1 MIQALFISLLLAAS
15 QPEAAAVSFE
25 KQTSPSLKKS
35 SVVVVVQDSLERQA
49 GGMPVPGEGPSTL
62 PAAEVNPLPHPLRY
76 PPRSHSEGLFLQ
88 NLRQLQ
94 SRTWF
99 HWTRSLHL
107 RSSSG
112 WARRL
117 GGFRLGE
124 LGFVHRLSDSRR
136 AGLSVVA
143 FEVESRFGDLAD
155 GARHSVTALELTG
168 HHLLFSQAGMHL
180 ELVAG
185 TGFARVSGELRRRN
199 STGALRSSHLDGRT
213 AFPFSLGLR
222 ADFPVLFSLRV
233 NRDAVLFGELRY
245 RHLDKAWITPGIS
258 RDFRLGGLF
267 ANGGLMVRFPV
278 SRSPQKPYPPGRDAR
293 TEQESPRSPAVP

>member
-1 MIQALFISLLLAAS
+1 MLAVAQLEASGISS
-15 QPEAAAVSFE
+15 G

-35 SVVVVVQDSLERQA
+35 SAVVVQDSVERQE
-49 GGMPVPGEGPSTL
+49 GGTPALGEGPSTL
-62 PAAEVNPLPHPLRY
+62 LAGEVNPLPHPFRY
-76 PPRSHSEGLFLQ
+76 PPQSPSEGLLLQ
-88 NLRQLQ
+88 NLRRLQ

-112 WARRL
+112 WARKL

-124 LGFVHRLSDSRR
+124 IGFVHRLSDSRR

-168 HHLLFSQAGMHL
+168 HRLLFSQAGMRL

-185 TGFARVSGELRRRN
+185 AGFARVGGELRRRN
-199 STGALRSSHLDGRT
+199 STGALRSSHLDGRS
-213 AFPFSLGLR
+213 AFPLSLGMR
-222 ADFPVLFSLRV
+222 ANFPAFFSLREDR
-233 NRDAVLFGELRY
+233 NAVLFGELRY
-245 RHLDKAWITPGIS
+245 RHLDKTWTTLGIS
-258 RDFRLGGLF
+258 REFRLGGLF
-267 ANGGLMVRFPV
+267 AERRPDGPLPRVPFP
-278 SRSPQKPYPPGRDAR
+278 R
-293 TEQESPRSPAVP
+293 EAVPPWSGCPNRGADFPEPGSSMNSKRGVTSG

>member
-1 MIQALFISLLLAAS
+1 MIQALFIPLLLAAS
-15 QPEAAAVSFE
+15 LLEAAGSSSV
-25 KQTSPSLKKS
+25 KQTSPSLKES
-35 SVVVVVQDSLERQA
+35 SVVDRDSVERQE
-49 GGMPVPGEGPSTL
+49 GGIPVPGEGPSTL
-62 PAAEVNPLPHPLRY
+62 PAAEVNPLPHPLNY
-76 PPRSHSEGLFLQ
+76 PPRNPSEGLLLQ

-143 FEVESRFGDLAD
+143 FDVESPLGDLAN

-168 HHLLFSQAGMHL
+168 HHLLFSQAGMRL

-185 TGFARVSGELRRRN
+185 AGFARVSGELRRRN

-233 NRDAVLFGELRY
+233 NRDAVLFGEFRY
-245 RHLDKAWITPGIS
+245 RHLDKSWNTSGIS
-258 RDFRLGGLF
+258 REFRLGGLF
-267 ANGGLMVRFPV
+267 ANGGLMVRLGGLPNTP
-278 SRSPQKPYPPGRDAR
+278 RKPYPPGRDAR
-293 TEQESPRSPAVP
+293 TEQESPRNPAVP

>member
-25 KQTSPSLKKS
+25 KQTFPSLKES
-35 SVVVVVQDSLERQA
+35 SVIVQDSLERQA
-49 GGMPVPGEGPSTL
+49 GGRPVPGEGPSTL

-76 PPRSHSEGLFLQ
+76 PPRSPSEGLLLQ
-88 NLRQLQ
+88 NLRRLQ

-107 RSSSG
+107 RSSAG

-117 GGFRLGE
+117 GGFGLGE

-143 FEVESRFGDLAD
+143 FDVESPLGDLAN

-168 HHLLFSQAGMHL
+168 HHLLFSQPGMRL

-185 TGFARVSGELRRRN
+185 AGFSRVSGELRRRN

-213 AFPFSLGLR
+213 AFPFSLGVR
-222 ADFPVLFSLRV
+222 ADFPVLFSLRE

-245 RHLDKAWITPGIS
+245 RHLDKAWNTPGTS

-267 ANGGLMVRFPV
+267 ANGGLMVRLGGLPNTP
-278 SRSPQKPYPPGRDAR
+278 RKPYPPGRDAR

>member
-1 MIQALFISLLLAAS
+1 MWGTPA
-15 QPEAAAVSFE
+15 
-25 KQTSPSLKKS
+25 
-35 SVVVVVQDSLERQA
+35 
-49 GGMPVPGEGPSTL
+49 PGEGHPIL

-76 PPRSHSEGLFLQ
+76 PPLSPSEGLLLR
-88 NLRQLQ
+88 NLRRLQ

-124 LGFVHRLSDSRR
+124 IGFVHRLSDSRR

-168 HHLLFSQAGMHL
+168 HRRLLSQAGLRL

-185 TGFARVSGELRRRN
+185 AGFARASGELRRRI
-199 STGALRSSHLDGRT
+199 SSGALRSSHLDGRT
-213 AFPFSLGLR
+213 AFPFSLGVR
-222 ADFPVLFSLRV
+222 ANFPAFFSLREDR
-233 NRDAVLFGELRY
+233 NAVLFGELRY
-245 RHLDKAWITPGIS
+245 RHLDKSWNTSGIS

-267 ANGGLMVRFPV
+267 ANGGLMVRFGGLPN
-278 SRSPQKPYPPGRDAR
+278 SPEKPYPLGRDAG
-293 TEQESPRSPAVP
+293 TEVGSPRSPAVP

>member
-1 MIQALFISLLLAAS
+1 MIRILLLTLLLAVP
-15 QPEAAAVSFE
+15 QLEAAAVSFE

-35 SVVVVVQDSLERQA
+35 SAVVVQDSLERQA
-49 GGMPVPGEGPSTL
+49 GGAPAAEEGPPTL
-62 PAAEVNPLPHPLRY
+62 PAREVNPLPHPIIY
-76 PPRSHSEGLFLQ
+76 PPRNPSEGLLIQ
-88 NLRQLQ
+88 NLRRLQ

-124 LGFVHRLSDSRR
+124 IGFVHRLSDSRR

-168 HHLLFSQAGMHL
+168 HHLLFSQAALRL

-185 TGFARVSGELRRRN
+185 AGFARVGGELRRRN

-213 AFPFSLGLR
+213 AFPFSLGVR
-222 ADFPVLFSLRV
+222 ANFPALFSLRAD
-233 NRDAVLFGELRY
+233 RDIELFGELRY
-245 RHLDKAWITPGIS
+245 RHLDKSWNTSGIS
-258 RDFRLGGLF
+258 REFRLGGLF
-267 ANGGLMVRFPV
+267 ANGGLMVRFGLPN
-278 SRSPQKPYPPGRDAR
+278 SPKKPYPPGRDAR
-293 TEQESPRSPAVP
+293 TE